1 MPVSKAQMEATARY
15 EAKAYDKVLLRLKR
29 GKKAEIEASAKETGE
44 TINGY
49 ITIAIDARLSAGN
62 NVLLDLSQADGF
74 SLSQIEHAADQ
85 TGLSVNAWILD
96 VIRNSL

>member
-62 NVLLDLSQADGF
+62 NVMLDLTQAEGF
-74 SLSQIEHAADQ
+74 TMDQLERAADQ
-85 TGLSVNAWILD
+85 CGQSVNEWVLEA
-96 VIRNSL
+96 IREKI